1 MNLQSNALDAMD
13 LSDTPQIDISFEAV
27 SDARLRIIV
36 ADRGAGISDD
46 AIGQLFDPFFTTKE
60 TGYGLGLGLS
70 ISFNIIEDF
79 GGRLSAASRK
89 DGGAEFIVELDRATA
104 EVVAKGLAAE

>member
-70 ISFNIIEDF
+70 ISFYIIED
-79 GGRLSAASRK
+79 RLSAASCK
-89 DGGAEFIVELDRATA
+89 DGGAEFVVELDRATA